1 MLQSS
6 SLVCPRH
13 SSKVSDRA
21 TSHTKWLDRAA
32 VTTRALGAIALL
44 GLSSSGLGACGGSAE
59 DATQAAAGGSSAT
72 ATQGI
77 QVGPPVDRRDRPRP
91 EAISEADWAAIR
103 ALPPTRSGS
112 DAVLF
117 PPGDDNL
124 MEPLVGE
131 RAYSSEAIE
140 INPFEIMP
148 RDLPITDEHR
158 AEIYELLV
166 NLQPLLIELTSDHH
180 DRQFILNKRRIEA
193 LEQDDRP
200 EVGFAALHA
209 FTNYP
214 GEDFQSRRTLL
225 RIGARVAPTEATKLL
240 EQLSFTYGYRMGD
253 RAEAVLLLAETDPA
267 ALMQGAR
274 PYLERKGRRFQT
286 APSDEFYARAWV
298 KACDRSGESP
308 VPMMADVAMNL
319 AMEPIARY
327 VAIDALAEHGDDPLA
342 RATLQE
348 ALVESTGDGYLRRKA
363 AQGIIASFA
372 SEDACAILK
381 EVLDNESDQNM
392 ARFLDDMFQTN
403 CR

>member
-1 MLQSS
+1 
-6 SLVCPRH
+6 H
-13 SSKVSDRA
+13 SSQVSDRA

-77 QVGPPVDRRDRPRP
+77 QVGPPLDRRDRPRP
-91 EAISEADWAAIR
+91 EVISEADWAAIR

>member
-13 SSKVSDRA
+13 SSQVSDRA

-77 QVGPPVDRRDRPRP
+77 QVGPPLDRRDRPRP
-91 EAISEADWAAIR
+91 EVISEADWAAIR